1 MIELIFLILQF
12 FIIYLLLSF
21 NIFVCTNNNLYPKYF
36 SFFENI
42 SFNSIIFLNFIL
54 VVSFF
59 NVNLDTIIICYLVY
73 LIILAMISLFKYKVL
88 FFFNKE
94 NLIFFLVFFITSII
108 IFIEVAN
115 NLVIGWDAQKFWIY
129 KMLNFYNG
137 NSIDNLSNLPNPW
150 YPYLGSLSWSFF
162 WKVSFLENEYA
173 GRLFYVFIYLLSL
186 ILLIN
191 NFKLSLINK
200 IAFLFLIIMIT
211 YDYTIHSHWSMFSG
225 YQEILIF
232 SLVTIAMHFLY
243 KLSNSS
249 NKLENLNIMSI
260 LFITNVLV
268 WIKHEG
274 FVLALAL
281 ILTLIFFSDLKQKK
295 KINILLIFA
304 TIIFFR
310 LFIFNF
316 YDLNSSGI
324 QHAGFKYQ
332 NINDIFEKFSLERI
346 LIILKYLFINIVANF
361 LTIIGLILIFLSLI
375 TKKNIKKLYY
385 IIFFAVFT
393 ITCFCFIYLISNPTL
408 ESENLEWMLKTGM
421 DRMIYQ
427 LSPFTF
433 LIFLEFINSKK
444 LSN

>member
-274 FVLALAL
+274 FVLSLAL
-281 ILTLIFFSDLKQKK
+281 ILTLIFFFDLKQKK

>member
-274 FVLALAL
+274 FVLSLAL
-281 ILTLIFFSDLKQKK
+281 ILTLIFFFDLKQKK
-295 KINILLIFA
+295 KLIF
-304 TIIFFR
+304 
-310 LFIFNF
+310 
-316 YDLNSSGI
+316 Y
-324 QHAGFKYQ
+324 
-332 NINDIFEKFSLERI
+332 
-346 LIILKYLFINIVANF
+346 
-361 LTIIGLILIFLSLI
+361 
-375 TKKNIKKLYY
+375 
-385 IIFFAVFT
+385 
-393 ITCFCFIYLISNPTL
+393 
-408 ESENLEWMLKTGM
+408 
-421 DRMIYQ
+421 
-427 LSPFTF
+427 
-433 LIFLEFINSKK
+433 
-444 LSN
+444 

>member
-1 MIELIFLILQF
+1 F
-12 FIIYLLLSF
+12 F
-21 NIFVCTNNNLYPKYF
+21 
-36 SFFENI
+36 
-42 SFNSIIFLNFIL
+42 
-54 VVSFF
+54 
-59 NVNLDTIIICYLVY
+59 
-73 LIILAMISLFKYKVL
+73 
-88 FFFNKE
+88 
-94 NLIFFLVFFITSII
+94 
-108 IFIEVAN
+108 
-115 NLVIGWDAQKFWIY
+115 
-129 KMLNFYNG
+129 
-137 NSIDNLSNLPNPW
+137 
-150 YPYLGSLSWSFF
+150 
-162 WKVSFLENEYA
+162 
-173 GRLFYVFIYLLSL
+173 
-186 ILLIN
+186 
-191 NFKLSLINK
+191 
-200 IAFLFLIIMIT
+200 
-211 YDYTIHSHWSMFSG
+211 
-225 YQEILIF
+225 
-232 SLVTIAMHFLY
+232 
-243 KLSNSS
+243 
-249 NKLENLNIMSI
+249 
-260 LFITNVLV
+260 
-268 WIKHEG
+268 
-274 FVLALAL
+274 
-281 ILTLIFFSDLKQKK
+281 DLKQKK

-375 TKKNIKKLYY
+375 TKKNVKKLYY